1 MGLTSALCSARDPLR
16 GVHMRA
22 SERLDVKVP
31 APSYGGA
38 RAKKKNKQ
46 KRNFT
51 RNFILKFHFLTE
63 ISQNLSDAFPAAE
76 KDTWTDAVF
85 SIGHGFFP
93 SALNYLAELGMS
105 KTASRREMEQF
116 ILDKLRK
123 FPCDVPS
130 DSFAAFLD
138 WADEDK
144 VPAVPL
150 DVLFKTNEKNIRL
163 ELDLSVLR
171 RTNEELL
178 EEIDA
183 AKKTCYELQ
192 ADVEKQ
198 RKAKKTVLE
207 FYMDKNAAW
216 MAEVERNTAL
226 ADRVEYLRNRCADLS
241 DALRE
246 EVGKLANE
254 NEDLKF
260 KLVNLRRGIEK
271 RRKVVQDPK
280 SGGRYWGFFDDR
292 EWRDVH
298 KVIEDEHDPI
308 MDIEVEVPFFD

>member
-1 MGLTSALCSARDPLR
+1 MR
-16 GVHMRA
+16 GQR
-22 SERLDVKVP
+22 
-31 APSYGGA
+31 
-38 RAKKKNKQ
+38 KKKKQ

-63 ISQNLSDAFPAAE
+63 ISQNLSDAE

-116 ILDKLRK
+116 ILDKLHA
-123 FPCDVPS
+123 FPCDVPG
-130 DSFAAFLD
+130 DSFAAFLE
-138 WADEDK
+138 WADKDDA
-144 VPAVPL
+144 PPSVPL
-150 DVLFKTNEKNIRL
+150 EVLFKTNEKNIRL
-163 ELDLSVLR
+163 ELDLSILR
-171 RTNEELL
+171 HTNEELL
-178 EEIDA
+178 EDLDA
-183 AKKTCYELQ
+183 AKKICYELQ

-198 RKAKKTVLE
+198 RKAKKTVLG
-207 FYMDKNAAW
+207 FYMDKNSAW

-260 KLVNLRRGIEK
+260 KLVHLRRGIEK

-292 EWRDVH
+292 AWRDVH
-298 KVIEDEHDPI
+298 KVIEDELDPI
-308 MDIEVEVPFFD
+308 MDIEVEVPFFEDE